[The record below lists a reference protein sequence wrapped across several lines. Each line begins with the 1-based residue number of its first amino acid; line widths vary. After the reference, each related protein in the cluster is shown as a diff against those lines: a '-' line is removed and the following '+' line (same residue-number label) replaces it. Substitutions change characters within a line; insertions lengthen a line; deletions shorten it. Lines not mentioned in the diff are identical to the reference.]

1 MPRRKRDGFFYSPD
15 TFFGDDS
22 TMRDA
27 SSIGGATITS
37 AVDLFE
43 SFTFRLSKTFTEQEN
58 KKN

>member
-1 MPRRKRDGFFYSPD
+1 MPRRKKDGCFYSPD

-22 TMRDA
+22 TA

-37 AVDLFE
+37 AVDLSE